1 MAAQTAFR
9 RALTTVNA
17 LPAPLAAPEAA
28 APPLIPVTTP
38 EPVLLAER
46 AGGDDGA
53 AFAAAPRSAGGR
65 RVGARGLVVAC
76 LLLLVLAPVAR
87 GVQGGTASDSLQDL
101 EARVQAELERAISVP
116 SRVQLLR
123 ARGEPAPFV
132 GSEVEADRLE
142 LEALEERAERA
153 RDDLDAARAVV
164 QELVVDEQRRAT
176 RLAALPELIARA
188 ASQAAQAE
196 EAATSAPVD
205 QIEAVT
211 RAAQEARATADL
223 LGAERAAIEAERD
236 LVKLQIDD
244 ARRKAAVA
252 QAAAA
257 FWSEQL
263 QEREGREGTQEL
275 RLRGEEL
282 AALVEA
288 HPLLDVHV
296 GRELELLRRQVGAG
310 SLSAKIGAAREEV
323 ERLKARLGVV
333 RARRAR
339 AQTRASVGGLDAGT
353 GARFQRF
360 LETLESDQSLA
371 AAEGLRAAQISRLEY
386 EKIELEQELER
397 LAAGEASLETI
408 IGDVSG
414 PARSEAL
421 TAAARE
427 VLEGRQRALEDTRQR
442 LQDLSDELLNQ
453 RIQAGQL
460 RTEVQRFRTFLES
473 LVLFVRSAAPFSFAS
488 LGRAPSDTLA
498 LVSMLSPEFSGERL
512 EARLDRVMAAPD
524 TPGLGR
530 AVLLALVLLLLL
542 AARPVLRR
550 RLDEMGAK
558 VRSFRTDRYGY
569 TLRALFQ
576 TALLALPGP
585 FALRALSQ
593 YFPEP
598 AGAFLPDASESLLEA
613 IQHGLADTAV
623 LWWVLGLLRGVTA
636 EHGLGTVHFRWPQA
650 SMAFL
655 RRELSWFLPSFVL
668 LEGVSAVLAR
678 QHDAPWHESVGR
690 MTFAISMSLLSFVS
704 YRVLRADSE
713 LWAGAARAGGG
724 ARGLLVRTRRLW
736 ALIATALPLVL
747 VALALAGYDYTAHRF
762 EQRLG
767 WSWLFALG
775 LALVNAMLVRWLFI
789 ARRRLAVSQALEA
802 KARREEEEAA
812 EEAGIDTAASGVF
825 DTEKVDI
832 PAIDAQTRQLFKS
845 SITLASLVG
854 IYLIWAGVLPA
865 LQAFDRVQLLPRP
878 AIVEEIS
885 PGALALDVTSG
896 LAQESSSTASNSVP
910 LAPGIP
916 FPAGE
921 LGGPDGGI
929 PATLT
934 LADLLLASV
943 FVVLTSVAARNLPA
957 LLELT
962 LLQRLPIDGG
972 ARYAI
977 STIVRYLILIFGVSL
992 VSGALGIGWAKI
1004 QWLAAALTFGLA
1016 FGLQEIFA
1024 NFVSGLIILIERPVR
1039 VGDVVSV
1046 SGIHGRVT
1054 QLRMRATTI
1063 LDWDRKE
1070 MLVPNKEFI
1079 TNSVVNWTLSDP
1091 KTRVIIPVGIAYGS
1105 DTRKARDILLE
1116 VAAKSRMVVEEP
1128 APMAIFKGFG
1138 DSTLDLE
1145 LRVFTDNRDL
1155 WPNLIDELH
1164 SEIDAA
1170 FRAADIEIA
1179 FPQRDLHIRSDDTR
1193 TDA

>member
-9 RALTTVNA
+9 RARTRREA
-17 LPAPLAAPEAA
+17 SPAPPTAPDVAGS
-28 APPLIPVTTP
+28 PRIPFKISDP
-38 EPVLLAER
+38 DHRGASAE
-46 AGGDDGA
+46 GA
-53 AFAAAPRSAGGR
+53 AFASPTRPAPVRRPGPGGI
-65 RVGARGLVVAC
+65 VAAC
-76 LLLLVLAPVAR
+76 LLLLALAPAAR
-87 GVQGGTASDSLQDL
+87 GSQEGTASDPLQDL
-101 EARVQAELERAISVP
+101 EARVQAELERATSVP

-123 ARGEPAPFV
+123 GKGEPAPFV
-132 GSEVEADRLE
+132 GLEAEADRLE

-164 QELVVDEQRRAT
+164 QGLVVDEQRRAT

-188 ASQAAQAE
+188 ASEATQAE

-205 QIEAVT
+205 QFEAAT
-211 RAAQEARATADL
+211 RAAREARATAEL
-223 LGAERAAIEAERD
+223 LGAERAAIEAERE

-244 ARRKAAVA
+244 ARRKAAVSR
-252 QAAAA
+252 AAAD
-257 FWSEQL
+257 FWSAQL
-263 QEREGREGTQEL
+263 REREGREGTREL
-275 RLRGEEL
+275 RLREEEL
-282 AALVEA
+282 ASLVEA

-296 GRELELLRRQVGAG
+296 VRELELLRQQVGPDG
-310 SLSAKIGAAREEV
+310 LPAKIAAARAEV

-333 RARRAR
+333 RAQRAR
-339 AQTRASVGGLDAGT
+339 ARTRASVGSLDAGT

-386 EKIELEQELER
+386 EKIELEQEEER
-397 LAAGEASLETI
+397 LASREVSIESI
-408 IGDVSG
+408 IGDVG
-414 PARSEAL
+414 APERSEAL
-421 TAAARE
+421 VAAVRE
-427 VLEGRQRALEDTRQR
+427 VLEGRRRVLEDTRQR

-460 RTEVQRFRTFLES
+460 RTEVQRFRAFLES
-473 LVLFVRSAAPFSFAS
+473 LVLFVRSAEPFSFAS
-488 LGRAPSDTLA
+488 LGRAPADTLT
-498 LVSMLSPEFSGERL
+498 LVSMLTPEFSGERL

-524 TPGLGR
+524 TPGPGR

-569 TLRALFQ
+569 TLRALVE
-576 TALLALPGP
+576 TAILALPGP

-598 AGAFLPDASESLLEA
+598 AGAFLPGASENLLEA
-613 IQHGLADTAV
+613 FQHGLADTAV

-636 EHGLGTVHFRWPQA
+636 EHGLGAVHFRWSQA

-655 RRELSWFLPSFVL
+655 RRELAWFLPSFVL

-690 MTFAISMSLLSFVS
+690 MTFTISMSLLSIVS
-704 YRVLRADSE
+704 YRVLRAGSD
-713 LWAGAARAGGG
+713 LWPAAARG
-724 ARGLLVRTRRLW
+724 APRGLLVRTHRLW
-736 ALIATALPLVL
+736 AFIATALPLVL
-747 VALALAGYDYTAHRF
+747 VTLALAGYDYTAHRF

-767 WSWLFALG
+767 LSWLFALC
-775 LALVNAMLVRWLFI
+775 LALINAMLGRWLFI

-812 EEAGIDTAASGVF
+812 EEAGLDTTASGVF
-825 DTEKVDI
+825 DTDKVDI

-878 AIVEEIS
+878 AIVEEAS
-885 PGALALDVTSG
+885 PGAMAFDVASG
-896 LAQESSSTASNSVP
+896 PAEGASIPSSSAIPV
-910 LAPGIP
+910 APGIP

-921 LGGPDGGI
+921 LNAANGGI

-943 FVVLTSVAARNLPA
+943 FLVLTSVAARNLPA

-977 STIVRYLILIFGVSL
+977 STIVRYMILVFGVSL

-1116 VAAKSRMVVEEP
+1116 VAAGSRMVVEEP

-1164 SEIDAA
+1164 SEIDTA

-1193 TDA
+1193 TGA

>member
-9 RALTTVNA
+9 RARTRPEASPGPPTAPDVA
-17 LPAPLAAPEAA
+17 GSPWIPFEIPDPDHRGASAEGAAVASPTRPAPVRRPG
-28 APPLIPVTTP
+28 P
-38 EPVLLAER
+38 
-46 AGGDDGA
+46 GGFVA
-53 AFAAAPRSAGGR
+53 
-65 RVGARGLVVAC
+65 AC
-76 LLLLVLAPVAR
+76 LLLLALAPAAR
-87 GVQGGTASDSLQDL
+87 GGQEGAAGAALQDL
-101 EARVQAELERAISVP
+101 EARVQAELERASSVP
-116 SRVQLLR
+116 SRVELLR
-123 ARGEPAPFV
+123 GEGEPAPFV
-132 GSEVEADRLE
+132 GLEAEADRLE

-164 QELVVDEQRRAT
+164 QGLVVDEQRRAT

-188 ASQAAQAE
+188 ASKATQAE

-205 QIEAVT
+205 QVEAAT
-211 RAAQEARATADL
+211 RAAREARATADL
-223 LGAERAAIEAERD
+223 LGAERAAIEAERE

-252 QAAAA
+252 RSAAD
-257 FWSEQL
+257 FWSAQL
-263 QEREGREGTQEL
+263 REREGREGTREL
-275 RLRGEEL
+275 RLREEEL
-282 AALVEA
+282 ASLVEA

-296 GRELELLRRQVGAG
+296 VKELELLRRQVGPDGLPAR
-310 SLSAKIGAAREEV
+310 IGAARVEV

-333 RARRAR
+333 RAQRAR
-339 AQTRASVGGLDAGT
+339 ARTRASVGSLDAGT

-371 AAEGLRAAQISRLEY
+371 AAEGLRAVQISRLEY
-386 EKIELEQELER
+386 EKIEVEQEEER
-397 LAAGEASLETI
+397 LASREVSIGSI
-408 IGDVSG
+408 IGDVG
-414 PARSEAL
+414 APERSEAL
-421 TAAARE
+421 VAAVRE
-427 VLEGRQRALEDTRQR
+427 VLEGRRRALEDTRQR
-442 LQDLSDELLNQ
+442 LQDLSDELLTQ

-460 RTEVQRFRTFLES
+460 RTEVQRFRAFLES
-473 LVLFVRSAAPFSFAS
+473 LVLFVRSAEPFSFGS
-488 LGRAPSDTLA
+488 LGRAPADTLT
-498 LVSMLSPEFSGERL
+498 LVSMLTPEFSGERL

-524 TPGLGR
+524 TPGPGR
-530 AVLLALVLLLLL
+530 AALLVLVLLLLL

-576 TALLALPGP
+576 TAILALPGP

-598 AGAFLPDASESLLEA
+598 AGAFLPGASDNLLEA
-613 IQHGLADTAV
+613 FQYGLADTAV

-636 EHGLGTVHFRWPQA
+636 EHGLGVVHFRWPQA

-655 RRELSWFLPSFVL
+655 RRELAWFLPSFVL

-690 MTFAISMSLLSFVS
+690 MTFAISMGLLSIVS
-704 YRVLRADSE
+704 YRVLRAGSD
-713 LWAGAARAGGG
+713 LWPAAARGVS
-724 ARGLLVRTRRLW
+724 RGLLVRTHRLW
-736 ALIATALPLVL
+736 AFIATVLPLVL

-767 WSWLFALG
+767 LSWLFALC
-775 LALVNAMLVRWLFI
+775 LALINAMLGRWLFI

-802 KARREEEEAA
+802 KARREEEAA
-812 EEAGIDTAASGVF
+812 EEAGLDTTASGVF
-825 DTEKVDI
+825 DTDKVDI

-878 AIVEEIS
+878 AIVEEAS
-885 PGALALDVTSG
+885 PGAMAFDVASG
-896 LAQESSSTASNSVP
+896 PAEGAPISSSSSIPV
-910 LAPGIP
+910 APGIP

-921 LGGPDGGI
+921 LDAANGGI

-943 FVVLTSVAARNLPA
+943 FLVLTSVAARNLPA

-977 STIVRYLILIFGVSL
+977 STIVRYMILVFGVSL

-1116 VAAKSRMVVEEP
+1116 VASRSRMVVEEP

-1164 SEIDAA
+1164 SEIDTA

-1193 TDA
+1193 SGA